1 MTRKAQAKAQPPEDA
16 VQDAIRQIEEAKARR
31 AAAGKTGETPVS
43 KSRGRPPGSGAKQQA
58 SAPPEDE
65 RSAAFSVSQIT
76 AHTPLGL
83 IEVQESSDLD
93 ALLAD
98 KTLAPLIALRLD
110 ERFALVLPG
119 STDKLLVALR
129 KAGHT
134 PKVEDR
140 A

>member
-1 MTRKAQAKAQPPEDA
+1 MTRRAQPDDDDA
-16 VQDAIRQIEEAKARR
+16 VQHAIRQIEEAKARR
-31 AAAGKTGETPVS
+31 AADGEAPVS

-58 SAPPEDE
+58 SAAPDEE
-65 RSAAFSVSQIT
+65 RSAAFSVSQTT

-119 STDKLLVALR
+119 SAEKLLTALR

-134 PKVEDR
+134 PRVEDR

>member
-1 MTRKAQAKAQPPEDA
+1 MIENAKRRKSGLPPIGPDEVKALVSDLGDAPPK
-16 VQDAIRQIEEAKARR
+16 R
-31 AAAGKTGETPVS
+31 
-43 KSRGRPPGSGAKQQA
+43 RGRPPGSGTKQQTSAVPAEAQAA
-58 SAPPEDE
+58 S
-65 RSAAFSVSQIT
+65 SVSQLT

-119 STDKLLVALR
+119 SSDRLLSALR

-134 PKVEDR
+134 PRVEDR